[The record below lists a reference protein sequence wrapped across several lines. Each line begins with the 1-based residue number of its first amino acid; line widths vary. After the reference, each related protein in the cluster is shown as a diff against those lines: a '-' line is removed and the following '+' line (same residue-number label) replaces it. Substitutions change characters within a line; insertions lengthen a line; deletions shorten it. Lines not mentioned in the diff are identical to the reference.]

1 MDKSTLL
8 QNSTNEKA
16 IDATNLFIN
25 NIASAIANQVANQLA
40 NQVAPLLN
48 TDKSET
54 QDKLLNIDEACKVLH
69 LEKPT
74 VYSKV
79 SRGELPHMKKG
90 KRLYFSHEALL
101 EYIHSGRV
109 KTNDELAESA
119 LDYLN
124 IRKGGVSNG
133 K

>member
-1 MDKSTLL
+1 MDRLL
-8 QNSTNEKA
+8 SEQIKGYETASH
-16 IDATNLFIN
+16 ATDFFIKQ
-25 NIASAIANQVANQLA
+25 IANAIANQVAYQLA

-48 TDKSET
+48 IDKSEP
-54 QDKLLNIDEACKVLH
+54 QDKLLNIDEACELLH

-90 KRLYFSHEALL
+90 KRLYFSRESLI

-109 KTNDELAESA
+109 KTNEELQEDA
-119 LDYLN
+119 LGYLN
-124 IRKGGVSNG
+124 IRKGGASNG

>member
-8 QNSTNEKA
+8 QNSTNETVNKA
-16 IDATNLFIN
+16 IYGLVDVLST
-25 NIASAIANQVANQLA
+25 AIANQVV
-40 NQVAPLLN
+40 NQVVGQVVPLLGVEKN
-48 TDKSET
+48 ET
-54 QDKLLNIDEACKVLH
+54 QDKLLNVDEACDLLH

-90 KRLYFSHEALL
+90 KRLYFSKESLL

-109 KTNDELAESA
+109 KTNEELQESS

-124 IRKGGVSNG
+124 IRKGGSSNG
-133 K
+133 R

>member
-1 MDKSTLL
+1 MDTSTLL
-8 QNSTNEKA
+8 QKETNETVNQ
-16 IDATNLFIN
+16 ATNVFIN
-25 NIASAIANQVANQLA
+25 NIAKAIANQVANQLA
-40 NQVAPLLN
+40 NQVDPLFN
-48 TDKSET
+48 TEKNEPK
-54 QDKLLNIDEACKVLH
+54 DKLLNIDEACQVLH

-90 KRLYFSHEALL
+90 KRLYFSREALL

-109 KTNDELAESA
+109 KTNDELADSA

-124 IRKGGVSNG
+124 IRKGGASNDR
-133 K
+133 

>member
-1 MDKSTLL
+1 MSVSSQIKDKETAS
-8 QNSTNEKA
+8 Q
-16 IDATNLFIN
+16 ATDNFIN
-25 NIASAIANQVANQLA
+25 QIASAIANQVANQIA
-40 NQVAPLLN
+40 NQVAPFINGEKNEPEDELLN
-48 TDKSET
+48 VNK
-54 QDKLLNIDEACKVLH
+54 ACDLLH
-69 LEKPT
+69 LEKST

-90 KRLYFSHEALL
+90 KRLYFSKEALL

-109 KTNDELAESA
+109 KTNEELQESA

-124 IRKGGVSNG
+124 IKS